1 MEPDVS
7 LRQQTV
13 TTGVGGGGRSKLSLR
28 RKKDK
33 DASTHQQ
40 RLPRPSTPPPPAPPP
55 NPTNLSLR
63 ITPCDILTVITPRTS
78 KTTLTTHTHSGDS
91 DRDDFNNAST
101 HHDKTPPPSCTKK
114 LTLASTSDD
123 VEYLSVDEERKEE
136 VDIDERT
143 EMVHVLQHASSPR
156 PADIDIDDKDDDDND
171 DGGLGRF
178 YFCHIC
184 QKDLTRFTESRR
196 RTHINRCCDR
206 QEEEKEEEKEKESLA
221 AAAAKEGQ
229 SSAFACLLCEKSFK
243 SDNVRLTQLL

>member
-40 RLPRPSTPPPPAPPP
+40 HQPRPSTPPPPAPPP

-63 ITPCDILTVITPRTS
+63 ITPCDILTVITPRAS
-78 KTTLTTHTHSGDS
+78 KTTSTTHTHSGDS
-91 DRDDFNNAST
+91 ERDNFDDTST
-101 HHDKTPPPSCTKK
+101 HHDKTPPPSYTKK
-114 LTLASTSDD
+114 LTLASPSDD

-136 VDIDERT
+136 VDVDERT
-143 EMVHVLQHASSPR
+143 EMVHVPQHASSPR
-156 PADIDIDDKDDDDND
+156 PADIDIDDKDDDDDNDD
-171 DGGLGRF
+171 DGGLGGF

-196 RTHINRCCDR
+196 QTHINRCCDR
-206 QEEEKEEEKEKESLA
+206 QEEEKEKESIA
-221 AAAAKEGQ
+221 ATAAGQ
-229 SSAFACLLCEKSFK
+229 SSAFACLLCKKTFK
-243 SDNVRLTQLL
+243 SDNVRLTRLL